1 MTARTITC
9 VFLLCISACGGVT
22 ARSSHVASAKAR
34 LGPGPL
40 RTAAALAHD
49 FQWQQRVT
57 ARYPTGSSSFEAVLL
72 NRDGALTLVGLSPMG
87 LPGFVIT
94 LTADGRVDMDNRSG
108 QSLPFEPSYILADV
122 QRVFFPWLETPAPH
136 FNGVRSGG
144 LLGMQVTESL
154 ENGVLVRRTFSRDDA
169 PDRGQAV
176 IRYEHWSTGS
186 DAPAR
191 VVMDNEWFGYQLII
205 ETVSQ
210 TRL

>member
-9 VFLLCISACGGVT
+9 VLLLCISACGG
-22 ARSSHVASAKAR
+22 APERSSRVAPAKAR
-34 LGPGPL
+34 LSPGPL
-40 RTAAALAHD
+40 RTAAALAHE

-57 ARYPTGSSSFEAVLL
+57 AHYPTGSSSFEAVLL
-72 NRDGALTLVGLSPMG
+72 HRDGALTLVGLSPMG

-94 LTADGRVDMDNRSG
+94 LSADAKVEMDNRSG

-122 QRVFFPWLETPAPH
+122 QRVFFPWLQTPAPG
-136 FNGVRSGG
+136 FNGLRSGA
-144 LLGMQVTESL
+144 LLGVQVTETFD
-154 ENGVLVRRTFSRDDA
+154 NGTLVRRAFLRDDA
-169 PDRGQAV
+169 PEKGQVV
-176 IRYEHWSTGS
+176 IRYEGWSRGS

-191 VVMDNEWFGYQLII
+191 VVLDNEWFGYELVI